1 MFNTDDFEHITDD
14 DDIIHTSPLQELS
27 DDLLEDGIKTQMEDP
42 YNAHVDFLE
51 QFAEQY
57 LESMD
62 EIDQDD
68 EHYNKN
74 KDIAWNFY
82 QKVLEMLD
90 KRFGLDLDV
99 EKLGSLSI
107 EGSKNIAEGLY
118 TFFILKYNRNISKY
132 IIKLIIDNEEALADA
147 LRKKDKNQENVSFS
161 SWSRKLKDP
170 KYVYLISHVN
180 EVIETVRTM
189 DVDPSDFIEY
199 FNLEKF
205 EVAVVEYAIRNMI
218 IIGDFV
224 PFFVG
229 IVFDGDVQNDVYDD
243 IVGEVQHTL
252 YKRYKS
258 KEPLQVEIIEEPE
271 DDLSEMDEE

>member
-68 EHYNKN
+68 EQYNKN